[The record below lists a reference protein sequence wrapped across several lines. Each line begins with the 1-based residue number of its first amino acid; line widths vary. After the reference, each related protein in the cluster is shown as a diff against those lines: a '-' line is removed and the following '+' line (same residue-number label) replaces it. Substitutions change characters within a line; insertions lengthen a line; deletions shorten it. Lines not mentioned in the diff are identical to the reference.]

1 MFAINYVQV
10 NSFYYYQTLKELE
23 AEMLKGQKLQGPMT
37 AEEVHK
43 MMNKLGLD
51 EKEFVIINIL
61 LNNFELNSP

>member
-1 MFAINYVQV
+1 
-10 NSFYYYQTLKELE
+10 
-23 AEMLKGQKLQGPMT
+23 MLKGQKLQGPMT

-51 EKEFVIINIL
+51 EKELVIINIL